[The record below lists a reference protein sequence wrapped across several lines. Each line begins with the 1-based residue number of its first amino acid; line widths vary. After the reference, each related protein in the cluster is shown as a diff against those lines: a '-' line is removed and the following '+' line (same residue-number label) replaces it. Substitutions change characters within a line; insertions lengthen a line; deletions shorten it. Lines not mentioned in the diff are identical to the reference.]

1 MCPGETKALHLYE
14 ARFLALFEEAIRI
27 HGGCVG
33 GAIFVEDGVLVK
45 VGHLCDIIAW
55 EKEEVGVSVAV
66 RCVGRVEIADVI
78 SIDPYIRASV
88 REVQD
93 TVGDGHRDDE
103 DANGVVSSDV
113 FSLHRQCMEL
123 EGKVAASG
131 GGKKRWA
138 RNNASDSSESPSAR
152 RRRAGRS
159 KSGGDSDD
167 PDELFGS
174 AQARANGGADG
185 AAVEKRD
192 PEADD
197 LMTRFQRG
205 GGELDM
211 SEVAEARESE
221 EMGAEGDES
230 FQGGEEGFS
239 FDADADD
246 NEDEKK
252 DDEEGNRGGGT
263 GKRSL
268 KGLLWGHETRSSGE
282 GFGISLEE
290 QVEAMHDSL
299 KADLGVSLDEPRGGL
314 DASRFGAA
322 LGKDNYGKSTSS
334 WGEAKTMAE
343 LIVAS
348 GGDLS
353 RFAGESEDKAET
365 SAADGEEFLW
375 GCSSKEEEHDQ
386 LVSYV
391 SLGCFEPSARIQ
403 SLMITSTGQRLRLA
417 RDALAERLKVLV
429 AKSALSQLGD

>member
-1 MCPGETKALHLYE
+1 
-14 ARFLALFEEAIRI
+14 
-27 HGGCVG
+27 
-33 GAIFVEDGVLVK
+33 
-45 VGHLCDIIAW
+45 
-55 EKEEVGVSVAV
+55 
-66 RCVGRVEIADVI
+66 
-78 SIDPYIRASV
+78 
-88 REVQD
+88 
-93 TVGDGHRDDE
+93 
-103 DANGVVSSDV
+103 
-113 FSLHRQCMEL
+113 MEL

-221 EMGAEGDES
+221 EMGAEGVES

-246 NEDEKK
+246 DEDEKK

-290 QVEAMHDSL
+290 QVEAM
-299 KADLGVSLDEPRGGL
+299 
-314 DASRFGAA
+314 
-322 LGKDNYGKSTSS
+322 
-334 WGEAKTMAE
+334 
-343 LIVAS
+343 
-348 GGDLS
+348 
-353 RFAGESEDKAET
+353 
-365 SAADGEEFLW
+365 
-375 GCSSKEEEHDQ
+375 
-386 LVSYV
+386 
-391 SLGCFEPSARIQ
+391 
-403 SLMITSTGQRLRLA
+403 
-417 RDALAERLKVLV
+417 
-429 AKSALSQLGD
+429 